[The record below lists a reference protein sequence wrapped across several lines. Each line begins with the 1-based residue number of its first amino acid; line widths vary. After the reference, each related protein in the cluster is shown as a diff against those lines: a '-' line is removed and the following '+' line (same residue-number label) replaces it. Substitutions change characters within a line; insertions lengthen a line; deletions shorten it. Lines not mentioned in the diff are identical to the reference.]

1 MARIV
6 RGQMLQLKGQEFIM
20 ASRAL
25 GATNKRLIWKHLIP
39 NTLGPIIV
47 TVMFTIPTA
56 IFFEAFLSFIGL
68 GIQPPLASIGTLMT
82 DGFQNMKYFS
92 YKLIFT
98 YFVINVIIVIFNF
111 LFFYF
116 IFVLYVLFY

>member
-1 MARIV
+1 SCFFVGKFDDFMKRVIEVFMCIPNLLLFFFFILVLQPGIFSIILALIITGWVNMARIV

-56 IFFEAFLSFIGL
+56 
-68 GIQPPLASIGTLMT
+68 
-82 DGFQNMKYFS
+82 
-92 YKLIFT
+92 
-98 YFVINVIIVIFNF
+98 
-111 LFFYF
+111 
-116 IFVLYVLFY
+116 